1 MYSWLVAVLLLTSAA
16 NGSGGLGEV
25 GVGKGVRWGGVGW
38 GGGMY
43 RLVCIRF
50 PPRCTS
56 AHHKLHM
63 YTT

>member
-1 MYSWLVAVLLLTSAA
+1 MYSSLVAVLLLASAA
-16 NGSGGLGEV
+16 NGSGGLGAV
-25 GVGKGVRWGGVGW
+25 GAVKGVGWGGVGW

-43 RLVCIRF
+43 QLVCIHF
-50 PPRCTS
+50 PHRCTS

>member
-16 NGSGGLGEV
+16 NGSGGLGAVGAGKGVGWV
-25 GVGKGVRWGGVGW
+25 GVGE
-38 GGGMY
+38 
-43 RLVCIRF
+43 CINWSVSIS
-50 PPRCTS
+50 PHRCTS

>member
-1 MYSWLVAVLLLTSAA
+1 MYGSLVAVLLLASAA
-16 NGSGGLGEV
+16 NGSGGLGAV
-25 GVGKGVRWGGVGW
+25 GAGKGVGW

-43 RLVCIRF
+43 QLVCIRF
-50 PPRCTS
+50 PHRCTS